1 MPLKDNSAVP
11 PERGGTFAALRYPNY
26 RLWFIGQMLSLFGT
40 WMQSTAQ
47 GYLVF
52 QLTHS
57 SAYLGYV
64 GFASGIPIW
73 LFTLFAGVA
82 ADRMPRRRLLLL
94 TQTYMLLLALV
105 LAVLVFAQVVRP
117 WHIVLLAFLLGT
129 ANAFDAPA
137 RQAFVLE
144 MVERKAL
151 SNAIALNSAMFNIAI
166 VVGPALGGLAYA
178 AFGPGWCFTLNALS
192 FLAVIVALLAMR
204 LSSRQLQQSNGAAL
218 SELREGLAYTLSHP
232 SIRVLIGI
240 VAVASLFGMSFF
252 TLVPAWAVRVLHG
265 DALTNGLL
273 LSARGVGSL
282 ASALAIAALSAR
294 WIRGKV
300 LVLASLVFPLMLLAF
315 SFLRQ
320 LAASLAMLAAVGASM
335 ILVYNLA
342 NTLIQVNTEDRLRG
356 RVMSFY
362 SLSILGLTP
371 IGALLAGGLAQAIGE
386 PNTVL
391 LGAVVCLA
399 CAALVWFCFPSL
411 RDLR

>member
-1 MPLKDNSAVP
+1 
-11 PERGGTFAALRYPNY
+11 
-26 RLWFIGQMLSLFGT
+26 MLSLFGT

-64 GFASGIPIW
+64 GFAAGIPVW
-73 LFTLFAGVA
+73 LFSLFAGVA
-82 ADRMPRRRLLLL
+82 ADRMLRRRLLLL
-94 TQTYMLLLALV
+94 TQTYMMLLALV
-105 LAVLVFAQVVRP
+105 LAVLSFAQVVRP
-117 WHIVLLAFLLGT
+117 WHIVLLALLLGT

-151 SNAIALNSAMFNIAI
+151 GNAIALNSAMFNMAIAI
-166 VVGPALGGLAYA
+166 GPALGGLAYA
-178 AFGPGWCFTLNALS
+178 AFGPGLCFTLNALS
-192 FLAVIVALLAMR
+192 FLAVIGALLAMR
-204 LSSRQLQQSNGAAL
+204 LAPRQFRQGNGPAL
-218 SELREGLAYTLSHP
+218 REFREGLAYTLSHP

-240 VAVASLFGMSFF
+240 VAVTSLFGMSFV
-252 TLVPAWAVRVLHG
+252 TLVPAWAVRVLRG

-273 LSARGVGSL
+273 LAARGVGSL
-282 ASALAIAALSAR
+282 ASALAIAALSER
-294 WIRGKV
+294 WRRGRV

-335 ILVYNLA
+335 ILIYNLA
-342 NTLIQVNTEDRLRG
+342 NTLIQVLTEDRLRG
-356 RVMSFY
+356 RVMGFY

-371 IGALLAGGLAQAIGE
+371 IGALLAGTLAQAIGE

-391 LGAVVCLA
+391 LGAAVCLA
-399 CAALVWFCFPSL
+399 CAALVWFRFPAL
-411 RDLR
+411 RELK

>member
-1 MPLKDNSAVP
+1 LPVKDNLAVP
-11 PERGGTFAALRYPNY
+11 PQRGRTFAALHYLNY
-26 RLWFIGQMLSLFGT
+26 RLWFFGQMLSLFGT
-40 WMQSTAQ
+40 WMQSTAE

-64 GFASGIPIW
+64 GFASGIPVW

-94 TQTYMLLLALV
+94 TQTCMLLLALV
-105 LAVLVFAQVVRP
+105 LAVLVFTQVVRP
-117 WHIVLLAFLLGT
+117 WHIVLLAFLLGS

-137 RQAFVLE
+137 RQSFVLE
-144 MVERKAL
+144 MVGRQAL
-151 SNAIALNSAMFNIAI
+151 SNAIALNSAMFNMAI

-204 LSSRQLQQSNGAAL
+204 LSTRQFQQGNGAAL
-218 SELREGLAYTLSHP
+218 QELREGLAYTISHP
-232 SIRVLIGI
+232 AIRVLIGI

-265 DALTNGLL
+265 DAMTNGLL

-294 WIRGKV
+294 WRRGKV

-320 LAASLAMLAAVGASM
+320 LAASLLMLAAVGASM

-342 NTLIQVNTEDRLRG
+342 NTLIQVLTEDRLRG

-362 SLSILGLTP
+362 SLSIMGLTP
-371 IGALLAGGLAQAIGE
+371 IGALLAGSLAQAIGE

-399 CAALVWFCFPSL
+399 CAALVWFLFPTL

>member
-1 MPLKDNSAVP
+1 VPVKDNSAAP
-11 PERGGTFAALRYPNY
+11 PERGGAFAALRYPNY

-82 ADRMPRRRLLLL
+82 ADRIPRRRLLLL

-105 LAVLVFAQVVRP
+105 LAVLVFTQVVKP
-117 WHIVLLAFLLGT
+117 WHIVLLAFLLGS

-151 SNAIALNSAMFNIAI
+151 SNAIALNSAMFNMAI

-178 AFGPGWCFTLNALS
+178 AFGPGWCFTLNGLS

-204 LSSRQLQQSNGAAL
+204 ISSRQLPRGNGAAL
-218 SELREGLAYTLSHP
+218 REFREGLAYTISHP
-232 SIRVLIGI
+232 AIRVLIGI
-240 VAVASLFGMSFF
+240 VGVTSLFGMSFF
-252 TLVPAWAVRVLHG
+252 TLMPAWAVRVLRG

-294 WIRGKV
+294 WMRGKV

-391 LGAVVCLA
+391 LGASVCLA
-399 CAALVWFCFPSL
+399 CAALVWFRFPAL
-411 RDLR
+411 RELR